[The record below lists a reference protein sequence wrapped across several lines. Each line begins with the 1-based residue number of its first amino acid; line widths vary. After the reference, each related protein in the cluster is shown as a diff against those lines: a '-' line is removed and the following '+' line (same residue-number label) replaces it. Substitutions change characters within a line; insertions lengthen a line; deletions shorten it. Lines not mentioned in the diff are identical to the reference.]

1 MTRRQPIKPYAG
13 TLTVTV
19 GGRVV
24 DPNSHEAQVAKVKAL
39 LSPAPRVTAL
49 PDKTG

>member
-13 TLTVTV
+13 TLTLTI

-24 DPNSHEAQVAKVKAL
+24 DPNSPEGQLFKVKAL
-39 LSPAPRVTAL
+39 LAPAPRVTAL